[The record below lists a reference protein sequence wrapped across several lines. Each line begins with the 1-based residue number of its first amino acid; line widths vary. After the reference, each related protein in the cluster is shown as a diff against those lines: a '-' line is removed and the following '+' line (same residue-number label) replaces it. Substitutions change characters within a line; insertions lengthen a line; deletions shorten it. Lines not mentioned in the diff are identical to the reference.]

1 MTANATTRNGSL
13 PDAPAVE
20 TTSVARL
27 GIAASVGTSLEFYDF
42 SIYGTAA
49 ALVFGQIFFRSEDAW
64 FATFLSLATFAVGFL
79 MAPVGAV
86 LFGWMGDR
94 YGRRLPLILTFSGM
108 GLATLL
114 MGVLPTYAAI
124 GIAAPVLLVILRMAH
139 GITRGG
145 ESAGAAVLAV
155 EHAPDHRRGLFGSF
169 VAIGSPIGTILANL
183 AFSAV
188 LLLPEDSLMSWGWR
202 LPFLAGGLVL
212 LVGLWVRKGISESP
226 VYQQMAAAQETRDA
240 PRQLPLAQVLRTSW
254 HRVLLT
260 AGVNIGLNAS
270 TFALAS
276 FMLSYATADAPEGLG
291 LPRQPIV
298 YGSLVGLVLHALA
311 NVGSA
316 WLSDRIG
323 RKPVMLAGAGLSLIS
338 ALSMF
343 HLAHAGTVAGVNAAI
358 IIGFTT
364 TGVLFGPMYTFFTE
378 LYPKEQRQSGMG
390 LGYHLGAVLGG
401 GLSPMIANRIIA
413 GTDNALN
420 VGYYLAGM
428 LLLSVLCLLALPETS
443 PIRLK
448 TSRAQAVPSFQ

>member
-1 MTANATTRNGSL
+1 MTANASVRQGAQ
-13 PDAPAVE
+13 PDAAPASS
-20 TTSVARL
+20 SVAHL
-27 GIAASVGTSLEFYDF
+27 GLAASIGTALEFYDF

-79 MAPVGAV
+79 MAPFGAI

-94 YGRRLPLILTFSGM
+94 YGRRLPLILTFTGM

-114 MGVLPTYAAI
+114 MGVLPSYAAI
-124 GIAAPVLLVILRMAH
+124 GVAAPILLVILRMAH

-145 ESAGAAVLAV
+145 ESAGAAVLVV
-155 EHAPDHRRGLFGSF
+155 EHAPTNRRGLFGSF

-188 LLLPEDSLMSWGWR
+188 LLLPDDSLISWGWR

-212 LVGLWVRKGISESP
+212 LIGLWVRKGVSESP
-226 VYQQMAAAQETRDA
+226 VYQQMAAADAASGET
-240 PRQLPLAQVLRTSW
+240 RQLPLVQVLSTSW

-270 TFALAS
+270 TFVLAS

-298 YGSLVGLVLHALA
+298 WGSLIGLVFHAVA
-311 NVGSA
+311 NIGSA
-316 WLSDRIG
+316 WLSDRVG
-323 RKPVMLAGAGLSLIS
+323 RKPVMLAGAALSLIS
-338 ALSMF
+338 ALVMF
-343 HLAHAGTVAGVNAAI
+343 HLAMAGTVAAVNTAI
-358 IIGFTT
+358 IIGFTA
-364 TGVLFGPMYTFFTE
+364 TGVLFGPMYTYFTE
-378 LYPKEQRQSGMG
+378 LYPREQRQSGMG

-401 GLSPMIANRIIA
+401 GLSPMVANRIVA

-420 VGYYLAGM
+420 VGYYLAA
-428 LLLSVLCLLALPETS
+428 LLVLSMICLLVLPETS
-443 PIRLK
+443 PLQGNRG
-448 TSRAQAVPSFQ
+448 RAVPSFE